1 MPSLKFRGLFAVLL
15 FAGTAA
21 LAAPVSTM
29 VSACVNTSTGA
40 IRIVASTSLCVAGET
55 GMTWALVGPTGP
67 QGPAG
72 STGPVGP
79 AGPTGA
85 TGATGTPGTPGATGP
100 AGPAG
105 PTGPTGATGPAGGAS
120 TTGFST
126 LTTIQSGF
134 GATNTVYYFSP
145 SPVYNGLPTSAT
157 NNANPGFPPS
167 VVPPDVNPVNFSM
180 APTACTL
187 KALNVGV
194 VNNSAEGFG
203 ITPDTITI
211 TVQRAISGGSAIG
224 SGFAPTAMTCSATV
238 APQFLGV
245 LAVCSDTTHTFSVN
259 QADLLSIGFRESDLS
274 AQPNIVTVGLVCQ

>member
-40 IRIVASTSLCVAGET
+40 VRIVASTSLCVAGET
-55 GMTWALVGPTGP
+55 GMTWALV
-67 QGPAG
+67 
-72 STGPVGP
+72 
-79 AGPTGA
+79 GA

-245 LAVCSDTTHTFSVN
+245 LAVCSDTTHTISVN